1 MDDEQ
6 EKVPIPPQGKGR
18 DKAAVIVKIASPL
31 RSYTSGASSVN
42 AEGATVTEVLAN
54 LERRFPGIRFRMI
67 DEQDRIRQHIR
78 VFVNAREITSLNESV
93 RDHDTVH
100 LICAL
105 SGG

>member
-1 MDDEQ
+1 MPT
-6 EKVPIPPQGKGR
+6 VNIP
-18 DKAAVIVKIASPL
+18 SPL
-31 RSYTSGASSVN
+31 RSYTQGASSV
-42 AEGATVTEVLAN
+42 AAQGATVADILGD

-78 VFVNAREITSLNESV
+78 IFVNTEAVNDLSTAV
-93 RDHDTVH
+93 AQRDIVQ